1 MSLEFKHIPVMSE
14 DIDRILAPYKS
25 GIYIDCTFGGG
36 GITRKILS
44 KKNTRVISID
54 RDDYVESFSKEIK
67 KEYKNRFEFIIDRFS
82 NLENILKERNLQNI
96 PVAIIF
102 DLGLSSFQI
111 DNPERGFSYRQ
122 DGLLKMTMGKNN
134 VTAHDIVNKLDQKDL
149 RNIFSLF
156 GEDKDSGLIAKLIVQ
171 KRQDKEINSTQ
182 ELAEI
187 ILRAKRYKNSKYN
200 KYNKYNK
207 VDSCAKIFQAI
218 RMIVNQELSEL
229 YKGLISAIKNLS
241 IDGKIVVITFH
252 SLEDKI
258 VKKVLDVFSNKTKG
272 TSRYLPESNKNE
284 SFNILEIK
292 NRKPIIASEKETK
305 KNNRA
310 RSAKLRCATKIQ
322 DHSFEFKRSYLN
334 LEKYF
339 QLEEVMH
346 A

>member
-14 DIDRILAPYKS
+14 DIDKILTPYKS
-25 GIYIDCTFGGG
+25 GVYIDCTFGGG
-36 GITRKILS
+36 SITRQILS
-44 KKNTRVISID
+44 KKNTKLISID
-54 RDDYVESFSKEIK
+54 RDNFVETFSKEIS
-67 KEYKNRFEFIIDRFS
+67 KEYNNRFEFIIDRFS
-82 NLENILKERNLQNI
+82 NLENILKERNLQKI

-102 DLGLSSFQI
+102 DLGVSSFQI

-134 VTAHDIVNKLDQKDL
+134 VTAHDIVNKLDLKDL
-149 RNIFSLF
+149 RNIFNLF

-171 KRQDKEINSTQ
+171 KRQDKEINSTK

-187 ILRAKRYKNSKYN
+187 ILRAKRYKNS
-200 KYNKYNK
+200 KYNK

-218 RMIVNQELSEL
+218 RMIVNQELTEL
-229 YKGLISAIKNLS
+229 YEGLISAINNLS

-258 VKKVLDVFSNKTKG
+258 VKKVFDFFSNKKKG
-272 TSRYLPESNKNE
+272 TSRYLPQNNE
-284 SFNILEIK
+284 NENFNILEIK
-292 NRKPIIASEKETK
+292 DRKPTIASEKEIK
-305 KNNRA
+305 NNNRA
-310 RSAKLRCATKIQ
+310 RSAKLRCATKVQ

>member
-14 DIDRILAPYKS
+14 DIDKILAPYKS

-82 NLENILKERNLQNI
+82 NLENILKERNLHNI

-171 KRQDKEINSTQ
+171 KRQDKEIDSTQ

-187 ILRAKRYKNSKYN
+187 ILRAKRYKNS
-200 KYNKYNK
+200 KYNK

-229 YKGLISAIKNLS
+229 YEGLISAIKNLS

-258 VKKVLDVFSNKTKG
+258 VKKVFDVFSNKTKG

-284 SFNILEIK
+284 NFNILEIK
-292 NRKPIIASEKETK
+292 NRKPITASEKETK
-305 KNNRA
+305 NNNRA
-310 RSAKLRCATKIQ
+310 RSAKLRCATKIK

>member
-14 DIDRILAPYKS
+14 DIDKILTPYKS
-25 GIYIDCTFGGG
+25 GVYIDCTFGGG
-36 GITRKILS
+36 SITREILS
-44 KKNTRVISID
+44 KKNTKVISID
-54 RDDYVESFSKEIK
+54 RDNFVETFSKEIG
-67 KEYKNRFEFIIDRFS
+67 KEYNNRFEFIIDRFS
-82 NLENILKERNLQNI
+82 NLENILKERNLQKV

-134 VTAHDIVNKLDQKDL
+134 ITAHDIVNKLDLKDL
-149 RNIFSLF
+149 RNIFNLF

-171 KRQDKEINSTQ
+171 KRQDKEINSTK
-182 ELAEI
+182 ELVEI
-187 ILRAKRYKNSKYN
+187 ILRAKRYKNS
-200 KYNKYNK
+200 KYNK

-218 RMIVNQELSEL
+218 RMIVNQELTEL
-229 YKGLISAIKNLS
+229 YEGLISAINNLS

-258 VKKVLDVFSNKTKG
+258 VKKVFDFFSNKKKG
-272 TSRYLPESNKNE
+272 TSRYLPQNNE
-284 SFNILEIK
+284 NENFNILEIK
-292 NRKPIIASEKETK
+292 DRKPTIASEKEIK
-305 KNNRA
+305 NNNRA
-310 RSAKLRCATKIQ
+310 RSAKLRCATKVQ

>member
-14 DIDRILAPYKS
+14 DIDRILTPYKS
-25 GIYIDCTFGGG
+25 GVYIDCTFGGG
-36 GITRKILS
+36 SITRKILS
-44 KKNTRVISID
+44 NKNTKVISID
-54 RDDYVESFSKEIK
+54 RDNFVEKFSKETS
-67 KEYKNRFEFIIDRFS
+67 KEYKSRFEFITDKFS
-82 NLENILKERNLQNI
+82 NLGNILKERNLQKT

-111 DNPERGFSYRQ
+111 DNPERGFSYRK

-149 RNIFSLF
+149 RNIFNLF
-156 GEDKDSGLIAKLIVQ
+156 GEDKDSGLIAKLIAQ
-171 KRQDKEINSTQ
+171 KRQDKEISSTQ

-187 ILRAKRYKNSKYN
+187 ILRAKRYKNS
-200 KYNKYNK
+200 KYNK

-218 RMIVNQELSEL
+218 RMIVNQELTEL
-229 YKGLISAIKNLS
+229 YEGLISAINNLS

-258 VKKVLDVFSNKTKG
+258 VKKVFDIFSNKKKG
-272 TSRYLPESNKNE
+272 TSRYLPENSENE
-284 SFNILEIK
+284 NFNILEIK
-292 NRKPIIASEKETK
+292 DRKPTIASEKEIK
-305 KNNRA
+305 NNNRA

-322 DHSFEFKRSYLN
+322 DHSFEIKRSYLN

>member
-111 DNPERGFSYRQ
+111 DNPERGFSYLQ

-149 RNIFSLF
+149 RNIFNLF

-200 KYNKYNK
+200 K

-229 YKGLISAIKNLS
+229 YEGLISAIKNLS

-305 KNNRA
+305 NNNRA

>member
-1 MSLEFKHIPVMSE
+1 MDLSRGLGDVYKRQ
-14 DIDRILAPYKS
+14 DRILTPYKS
-25 GIYIDCTFGGG
+25 GLYIDCTFGGG
-36 GITRKILS
+36 SITRKILS
-44 KKNTRVISID
+44 KKNTKVISID
-54 RDDYVESFSKEIK
+54 RDNFVESFSKEIS

-82 NLENILKERNLQNI
+82 NLENILKKRNLQKI

-134 VTAHDIVNKLDQKDL
+134 ITAHDIINKLEQKDL

-171 KRQDKEINSTQ
+171 KREDKEISSTQ

-200 KYNKYNK
+200 K

-218 RMIVNQELSEL
+218 RMVVNQELTEL
-229 YKGLISAIKNLS
+229 YEGLISAIKNLS

-252 SLEDKI
+252 SLEDKV
-258 VKKVLDVFSNKTKG
+258 VKKVFDFFSNKKKG
-272 TSRYLPESNKNE
+272 TSRYLPESNENE
-284 SFNILEIK
+284 NLNILEVK
-292 NRKPIIASEKETK
+292 DRKPIIASEKETRN
-305 KNNRA
+305 NNRA
-310 RSAKLRCATKIQ
+310 RSAKLRYAIKIQ
-322 DHSFEFKRSYLN
+322 DHSFEFKRSHLN

>member
-14 DIDRILAPYKS
+14 DIDRILTPYKS
-25 GIYIDCTFGGG
+25 GLYIDCTFGGG
-36 GITRKILS
+36 SMTRKILS
-44 KKNTRVISID
+44 KKNTKVISID
-54 RDDYVESFSKEIK
+54 RDNFVESFSKEIG
-67 KEYKNRFEFIIDRFS
+67 KEYKNRFEFVIDRFS
-82 NLENILKERNLQNI
+82 NLENILKERNLQKI

-134 VTAHDIVNKLDQKDL
+134 VTAHDIINKLEQKDL
-149 RNIFSLF
+149 RNIFNLF

-182 ELAEI
+182 ELADI

-200 KYNKYNK
+200 K
-207 VDSCAKIFQAI
+207 VDACAKIFQAI
-218 RMIVNQELSEL
+218 RMIVNQELTEL
-229 YKGLISAIKNLS
+229 YEGLTSAIKNLS
-241 IDGKIVVITFH
+241 IDGKIIVITFH

-258 VKKVLDVFSNKTKG
+258 VKKIFDIFSNKRKG
-272 TSRYLPESNKNE
+272 TSRYLPENNE
-284 SFNILEIK
+284 NDNFNILEIK
-292 NRKPIIASEKETK
+292 NRKPIIASEKEIK
-305 KNNRA
+305 NNNRA
-310 RSAKLRCATKIQ
+310 RSAKLRCATKIK

>member
-14 DIDRILAPYKS
+14 DIDKILTPYKS
-25 GIYIDCTFGGG
+25 GVYIDCTFGGG
-36 GITRKILS
+36 SITREILS
-44 KKNTRVISID
+44 KKNTKVISID
-54 RDDYVESFSKEIK
+54 RDNFVETFSKEIG
-67 KEYKNRFEFIIDRFS
+67 KEYNNRFEFIIDRFS
-82 NLENILKERNLQNI
+82 NLENILKERNLQKV

-134 VTAHDIVNKLDQKDL
+134 VTAHDIVNKLDLKDL
-149 RNIFSLF
+149 RNIFNLF

-171 KRQDKEINSTQ
+171 KRQDKEINSTK

-187 ILRAKRYKNSKYN
+187 ILRAKRYKNS
-200 KYNKYNK
+200 KYNK

-218 RMIVNQELSEL
+218 RMIVNQELTEL
-229 YKGLISAIKNLS
+229 YEGLISAINNLS

-258 VKKVLDVFSNKTKG
+258 VKKVFDFFSNKKKG
-272 TSRYLPESNKNE
+272 TSRYLPQNNE
-284 SFNILEIK
+284 NENFKILEIK
-292 NRKPIIASEKETK
+292 NRKPTIASEKEIK
-305 KNNRA
+305 NNNRA
-310 RSAKLRCATKIQ
+310 RSAKLRYATKVQ
-322 DHSFEFKRSYLN
+322 DHLFEFKRSYLN

>member
-14 DIDRILAPYKS
+14 DIDKILTPYKS
-25 GIYIDCTFGGG
+25 GVYIDCTFGGG
-36 GITRKILS
+36 SITREILS
-44 KKNTRVISID
+44 KKNTKVISID
-54 RDDYVESFSKEIK
+54 RDNFVETFSKEIG
-67 KEYKNRFEFIIDRFS
+67 KEYNNRFEFIIDRFS
-82 NLENILKERNLQNI
+82 NLENILKERNLQKV

-134 VTAHDIVNKLDQKDL
+134 VTAHDIVNKLDLKDL
-149 RNIFSLF
+149 RNIFNLF

-171 KRQDKEINSTQ
+171 KRQDKEINSTK

-187 ILRAKRYKNSKYN
+187 ILRAKRYKNS
-200 KYNKYNK
+200 KYNK

-218 RMIVNQELSEL
+218 RMIVNQELTEL
-229 YKGLISAIKNLS
+229 YEGLISAINNLS

-258 VKKVLDVFSNKTKG
+258 VKKVFDFFSNKKKG
-272 TSRYLPESNKNE
+272 TSRYLPQSNENE
-284 SFNILEIK
+284 NFNILEIK
-292 NRKPIIASEKETK
+292 DRKPTIASEKEIK
-305 KNNRA
+305 NNNRA
-310 RSAKLRCATKIQ
+310 RSAKLRCATKVQ
-322 DHSFEFKRSYLN
+322 DHSFKFKRSYLN

>member
-14 DIDRILAPYKS
+14 DIDRILTPYKS
-25 GIYIDCTFGGG
+25 GLYIDCTFGGG
-36 GITRKILS
+36 SITRKILS
-44 KKNTRVISID
+44 KKNTKVISID
-54 RDDYVESFSKEIK
+54 RDNFVESFSKEIG
-67 KEYKNRFEFIIDRFS
+67 KEYKNRFEFVIDRFS
-82 NLENILKERNLQNI
+82 NLENILKERNLQKI

-134 VTAHDIVNKLDQKDL
+134 VTAHDIINKLEQKDL
-149 RNIFSLF
+149 RNIFNLF

-182 ELAEI
+182 ELADI

-200 KYNKYNK
+200 K
-207 VDSCAKIFQAI
+207 VDACAKIFQAI
-218 RMIVNQELSEL
+218 RMVVNQELTEL
-229 YKGLISAIKNLS
+229 YEGLTSAIKNLS

-258 VKKVLDVFSNKTKG
+258 VKKIFDTFSNKRKG
-272 TSRYLPESNKNE
+272 TSRYLPENNE
-284 SFNILEIK
+284 NDNFNILEIK
-292 NRKPIIASEKETK
+292 NRKPIIASEKEIK
-305 KNNRA
+305 NNNRA
-310 RSAKLRCATKIQ
+310 RSAKLRCATKIK

>member
-14 DIDRILAPYKS
+14 DIDRILTPYKS
-25 GIYIDCTFGGG
+25 GLYIDCTFGGG
-36 GITRKILS
+36 SITRKILS
-44 KKNTRVISID
+44 KKNTKVISID
-54 RDDYVESFSKEIK
+54 RDNFVESFSKEIG
-67 KEYKNRFEFIIDRFS
+67 KEYKNRFEFVIDRFS
-82 NLENILKERNLQNI
+82 NLENILKERNLQKI

-111 DNPERGFSYRQ
+111 DNPKRGFSYRQ

-134 VTAHDIVNKLDQKDL
+134 VTAHDIINKLEQKDL
-149 RNIFSLF
+149 RNIFNLL

-200 KYNKYNK
+200 K
-207 VDSCAKIFQAI
+207 VDACAKIFQAI
-218 RMIVNQELSEL
+218 RMVVNQELTEL
-229 YKGLISAIKNLS
+229 YEGLTSAIKNLS

-258 VKKVLDVFSNKTKG
+258 VKKIFDIFSNKRKG
-272 TSRYLPESNKNE
+272 TSRYLPENNE
-284 SFNILEIK
+284 NDNFNILEIK
-292 NRKPIIASEKETK
+292 NRKPIIASEKEIK
-305 KNNRA
+305 NNNRA
-310 RSAKLRCATKIQ
+310 RSAKLRCATKIK

>member
-14 DIDRILAPYKS
+14 DIDKILAPYKS

-171 KRQDKEINSTQ
+171 KRQDKEIDSTQ

-187 ILRAKRYKNSKYN
+187 ILRAKRYKNS
-200 KYNKYNK
+200 KYNK

-229 YKGLISAIKNLS
+229 YEGLISAIKNLS

-258 VKKVLDVFSNKTKG
+258 VKKVFDVFSNNTKG

-284 SFNILEIK
+284 NFNILEIK
-292 NRKPIIASEKETK
+292 NRKPITASEKETK
-305 KNNRA
+305 NNNRA
-310 RSAKLRCATKIQ
+310 RSAKLRSATKIK
-322 DHSFEFKRSYLN
+322 DHPFEFKRSYLN

>member
-14 DIDRILAPYKS
+14 DIDRILTPYKS
-25 GIYIDCTFGGG
+25 GLYIDCTFGGG
-36 GITRKILS
+36 SITRKILS
-44 KKNTRVISID
+44 KKNTKVISID
-54 RDDYVESFSKEIK
+54 RDNFVESFSKEIS

-82 NLENILKERNLQNI
+82 NLENILKERNLQKV

-134 VTAHDIVNKLDQKDL
+134 VTAHDIVNKLDLKDL
-149 RNIFSLF
+149 RNIFNLF

-171 KRQDKEINSTQ
+171 KRQDKEINSTK

-187 ILRAKRYKNSKYN
+187 ILRAKRYKNS
-200 KYNKYNK
+200 KYNK

-218 RMIVNQELSEL
+218 RMIVNQELTEL
-229 YKGLISAIKNLS
+229 YEGLISAINNLS

-258 VKKVLDVFSNKTKG
+258 VKKVFDFFSNKKKG
-272 TSRYLPESNKNE
+272 TSRYLPQNNE
-284 SFNILEIK
+284 NENFNILEIK
-292 NRKPIIASEKETK
+292 DRKPTIASEKEIK
-305 KNNRA
+305 NNNRA
-310 RSAKLRCATKIQ
+310 RSAKLRCATKVQ

>member
-14 DIDRILAPYKS
+14 DIDKILTPYKS
-25 GIYIDCTFGGG
+25 GVYIDCTFGGG
-36 GITRKILS
+36 SITREILS
-44 KKNTRVISID
+44 KKNTKVISID
-54 RDDYVESFSKEIK
+54 RDNFVETFSKEIG
-67 KEYKNRFEFIIDRFS
+67 KEYNNRFEFIIDRFS
-82 NLENILKERNLQNI
+82 NLENILKERNLQKV

-134 VTAHDIVNKLDQKDL
+134 VTAHDIVNKLDLKDL
-149 RNIFSLF
+149 RNIFNLF

-171 KRQDKEINSTQ
+171 KRQDKEINSTK

-200 KYNKYNK
+200 K

-218 RMIVNQELSEL
+218 RMVVNQELTEL
-229 YKGLISAIKNLS
+229 YEGLISAIKNLS

-258 VKKVLDVFSNKTKG
+258 VKKVFDFFSNKKKG
-272 TSRYLPESNKNE
+272 TSRYLPQNNE
-284 SFNILEIK
+284 NENFNILEIK
-292 NRKPIIASEKETK
+292 DRKPTIASEKEIK
-305 KNNRA
+305 NNNRA
-310 RSAKLRCATKIQ
+310 RSAKLRCATKVQ

>member
-14 DIDRILAPYKS
+14 DIDKILTPYKS
-25 GIYIDCTFGGG
+25 GVYIDCTFGGG
-36 GITRKILS
+36 SITREILS
-44 KKNTRVISID
+44 KKNTKVISID
-54 RDDYVESFSKEIK
+54 RDNFVETFSKEIG
-67 KEYKNRFEFIIDRFS
+67 KEYNNRFEFIIDRFS
-82 NLENILKERNLQNI
+82 NLENILKERNLQKV

-134 VTAHDIVNKLDQKDL
+134 VTAHDIVNKLDLKDL
-149 RNIFSLF
+149 RNIFNLF

-171 KRQDKEINSTQ
+171 KRQDKEINSTK

-187 ILRAKRYKNSKYN
+187 ILRAKRYKNS
-200 KYNKYNK
+200 KYNK

-218 RMIVNQELSEL
+218 RMIVNQELTEL
-229 YKGLISAIKNLS
+229 YEGLISAINNLS

-258 VKKVLDVFSNKTKG
+258 VKKVFDFFSNKKKG
-272 TSRYLPESNKNE
+272 TSRYLPESNENE
-284 SFNILEIK
+284 NLNILEVK
-292 NRKPIIASEKETK
+292 DRKPIIASEKETRN
-305 KNNRA
+305 NNRA
-310 RSAKLRCATKIQ
+310 RSAKLRYAIKIQ
-322 DHSFEFKRSYLN
+322 DHSFEFKRSHLN

>member
-14 DIDRILAPYKS
+14 DIDRILTPYKS
-25 GIYIDCTFGGG
+25 GLYIDCTFGGG
-36 GITRKILS
+36 SITRKILS
-44 KKNTRVISID
+44 KKNTKVISID
-54 RDDYVESFSKEIK
+54 RDNFVESFSKEIS

-82 NLENILKERNLQNI
+82 NLENILKKRNLQKI

-134 VTAHDIVNKLDQKDL
+134 ITAHDIINKLEQKDL

-171 KRQDKEINSTQ
+171 KREDKEISSTQ

-200 KYNKYNK
+200 N

-218 RMIVNQELSEL
+218 RMVVNQELTEL
-229 YKGLISAIKNLS
+229 YEGLISAIKNLS

-252 SLEDKI
+252 SLEDKV
-258 VKKVLDVFSNKTKG
+258 VKKVFDFFSNKKKG
-272 TSRYLPESNKNE
+272 TSRYLPESNENE
-284 SFNILEIK
+284 NLNILEVK
-292 NRKPIIASEKETK
+292 DRKPIIASEKETRN
-305 KNNRA
+305 NNRA
-310 RSAKLRCATKIQ
+310 RSAKLRYAIKIQ
-322 DHSFEFKRSYLN
+322 DHSFEFKRSHLN

-339 QLEEVMH
+339 QLEEVIH

>member
-14 DIDRILAPYKS
+14 DIDRILTPYKS
-25 GIYIDCTFGGG
+25 GLYIDCTFGGG
-36 GITRKILS
+36 SITRKILS
-44 KKNTRVISID
+44 KKNTKVISID
-54 RDDYVESFSKEIK
+54 RDNFVESFSKEIG
-67 KEYKNRFEFIIDRFS
+67 KEYKNRFEFVIDRFS
-82 NLENILKERNLQNI
+82 NLENILKERNLQKI

-134 VTAHDIVNKLDQKDL
+134 VTAHDIINRLEQKDL
-149 RNIFSLF
+149 RNIFNLF

-182 ELAEI
+182 ELADI

-200 KYNKYNK
+200 K
-207 VDSCAKIFQAI
+207 VDACAKIFQAI
-218 RMIVNQELSEL
+218 RMVVNQELTEL
-229 YKGLISAIKNLS
+229 YEGLTSAIKNLS

-258 VKKVLDVFSNKTKG
+258 VKKIFDIFSNKRKG
-272 TSRYLPESNKNE
+272 TSRYLPENNE
-284 SFNILEIK
+284 NDNFNILEIK
-292 NRKPIIASEKETK
+292 NRKPIIASEKEIK
-305 KNNRA
+305 NNNRA
-310 RSAKLRCATKIQ
+310 RSAKLRCATKIK

>member
-14 DIDRILAPYKS
+14 DIDKILTPYKS

-171 KRQDKEINSTQ
+171 KRQDKEIDSTQ

-187 ILRAKRYKNSKYN
+187 ILRAKRYKNS
-200 KYNKYNK
+200 KYNK

-229 YKGLISAIKNLS
+229 YEGLISAIKNLS

-258 VKKVLDVFSNKTKG
+258 VKKVFDVFSNNTKG

-284 SFNILEIK
+284 NFNILEIK
-292 NRKPIIASEKETK
+292 NRKPITASEKETK
-305 KNNRA
+305 NNNRA
-310 RSAKLRCATKIQ
+310 RSAKLRSATKIK
-322 DHSFEFKRSYLN
+322 DHPFEFKRSYLN

>member
-14 DIDRILAPYKS
+14 DIDKILTPYKS
-25 GIYIDCTFGGG
+25 GVYIDCTFGGG
-36 GITRKILS
+36 SITREILS
-44 KKNTRVISID
+44 KKNTKVISID
-54 RDDYVESFSKEIK
+54 RDNFVETFSKEIS
-67 KEYKNRFEFIIDRFS
+67 KEYNNRFEFIIDRFS
-82 NLENILKERNLQNI
+82 NLENILKKRNLQKI

-134 VTAHDIVNKLDQKDL
+134 ITAHDIINKLEQKDL

-171 KRQDKEINSTQ
+171 KREDKEISSTQ

-200 KYNKYNK
+200 K

-218 RMIVNQELSEL
+218 RMVVNQELTEL
-229 YKGLISAIKNLS
+229 YEGLISAIKNLS

-252 SLEDKI
+252 SLEDKV
-258 VKKVLDVFSNKTKG
+258 VKKVFDFFSNKKKG
-272 TSRYLPESNKNE
+272 TSRYLPESNENE
-284 SFNILEIK
+284 NLNILEVK
-292 NRKPIIASEKETK
+292 DRKPIIASEKETRN
-305 KNNRA
+305 NNRA
-310 RSAKLRCATKIQ
+310 RSAKLRYAIKIQ
-322 DHSFEFKRSYLN
+322 DHSFEFKRSHLN

>member
-14 DIDRILAPYKS
+14 DIDRILTPYKS
-25 GIYIDCTFGGG
+25 GLYIDCTFGGG
-36 GITRKILS
+36 SITRKILS
-44 KKNTRVISID
+44 KKNTKVISID
-54 RDDYVESFSKEIK
+54 RDNFVESFSKEIS

-82 NLENILKERNLQNI
+82 NLENILKKRNLQKI

-134 VTAHDIVNKLDQKDL
+134 ITAHDIINKLEQKDL

-171 KRQDKEINSTQ
+171 KREDKEISSTQ

-200 KYNKYNK
+200 K

-218 RMIVNQELSEL
+218 RMVVNQELTEL
-229 YKGLISAIKNLS
+229 YEGLISAIKNLS

-252 SLEDKI
+252 SLEDKV
-258 VKKVLDVFSNKTKG
+258 VKKVFDFFSNKKKG
-272 TSRYLPESNKNE
+272 TSRYLPESNENE
-284 SFNILEIK
+284 NLNILEVK
-292 NRKPIIASEKETK
+292 DRKPIIASEKETRN
-305 KNNRA
+305 NNRA
-310 RSAKLRCATKIQ
+310 RSAKLRYAIKIQ
-322 DHSFEFKRSYLN
+322 DHSFEFKRSHLN

-339 QLEEVMH
+339 QLEEVIH

>member
-14 DIDRILAPYKS
+14 DIDRILTPYKS
-25 GIYIDCTFGGG
+25 GLYIDCTFGGG
-36 GITRKILS
+36 SITRKILS
-44 KKNTRVISID
+44 KKNTKVISID
-54 RDDYVESFSKEIK
+54 RDNFVESFSKEIG
-67 KEYKNRFEFIIDRFS
+67 KEYKNRFEFVIDRFS
-82 NLENILKERNLQNI
+82 NLENILKERNLQKI

-134 VTAHDIVNKLDQKDL
+134 VTAHDIINKLEQKDL
-149 RNIFSLF
+149 RNIFNLF

-182 ELAEI
+182 ELADI

-200 KYNKYNK
+200 K
-207 VDSCAKIFQAI
+207 VDACAKIFQAI
-218 RMIVNQELSEL
+218 RMVVNQELTEL
-229 YKGLISAIKNLS
+229 YEGLTSAIKNLS
-241 IDGKIVVITFH
+241 IDGKIIVITFH

-258 VKKVLDVFSNKTKG
+258 VKKIFDIFSNKRKG
-272 TSRYLPESNKNE
+272 TSRYLPENNE
-284 SFNILEIK
+284 NDNFNILEIK
-292 NRKPIIASEKETK
+292 NRKPIIASEKEIK
-305 KNNRA
+305 NNNRA
-310 RSAKLRCATKIQ
+310 RSAKLRCATKIK

>member
-14 DIDRILAPYKS
+14 DIDRILTPYKS
-25 GIYIDCTFGGG
+25 GLYIDCTFGGG
-36 GITRKILS
+36 SITRKILS
-44 KKNTRVISID
+44 KKNTKVISID
-54 RDDYVESFSKEIK
+54 RDNFVESFSKEIS

-82 NLENILKERNLQNI
+82 NLENILKKRNLQKI

-134 VTAHDIVNKLDQKDL
+134 ITAHDIINKLEQKDL

-171 KRQDKEINSTQ
+171 KREDKEISSTQ

-200 KYNKYNK
+200 K

-218 RMIVNQELSEL
+218 RMVVNQELTEL
-229 YKGLISAIKNLS
+229 YEGLISAIKNLS

-252 SLEDKI
+252 SLEDKV
-258 VKKVLDVFSNKTKG
+258 VKKVFDFFSNKKKG
-272 TSRYLPESNKNE
+272 TSRYLPESNENE
-284 SFNILEIK
+284 NLNILVVK
-292 NRKPIIASEKETK
+292 DRKPIIASEKETRN
-305 KNNRA
+305 NNRA
-310 RSAKLRCATKIQ
+310 RSAKLRYAIKIQ
-322 DHSFEFKRSYLN
+322 DHSFEFKRSHLN

>member
-14 DIDRILAPYKS
+14 DIDKILTPYKS
-25 GIYIDCTFGGG
+25 GVYIDCTFGGG
-36 GITRKILS
+36 SITRKILS
-44 KKNTRVISID
+44 KKNTKVISID
-54 RDDYVESFSKEIK
+54 RDNFVETFSKEIS
-67 KEYKNRFEFIIDRFS
+67 KEYNNRFEFIIDRFS
-82 NLENILKERNLQNI
+82 NLENILKERNLQKV

-134 VTAHDIVNKLDQKDL
+134 ITAHDIVNKLDLKDL
-149 RNIFSLF
+149 RNIFNLF

-171 KRQDKEINSTQ
+171 KRQDKEINSTK

-187 ILRAKRYKNSKYN
+187 ILRAKRYKNS
-200 KYNKYNK
+200 KYNK

-218 RMIVNQELSEL
+218 RMIVNQELTEL
-229 YKGLISAIKNLS
+229 YEGLISAINNLS

-258 VKKVLDVFSNKTKG
+258 VKKVFDFFSNKKKG
-272 TSRYLPESNKNE
+272 TSRYLPQNNE
-284 SFNILEIK
+284 NENFKILEIK
-292 NRKPIIASEKETK
+292 DRKPTIASEKEIK
-305 KNNRA
+305 NNNRA
-310 RSAKLRCATKIQ
+310 RSAKLRCASKVQ

>member
-14 DIDRILAPYKS
+14 DIDKILTPYKS
-25 GIYIDCTFGGG
+25 GVYIDCTFGGG
-36 GITRKILS
+36 SITREILS
-44 KKNTRVISID
+44 KKNTKVISID
-54 RDDYVESFSKEIK
+54 RDNFVETFSKEIG
-67 KEYKNRFEFIIDRFS
+67 KEYNNRFEFIIDRFS
-82 NLENILKERNLQNI
+82 NLENILKERNLQKV

-134 VTAHDIVNKLDQKDL
+134 VTAHDIVNKLDLKDL
-149 RNIFSLF
+149 RNIFNLF

-171 KRQDKEINSTQ
+171 KRQDKEINSTK

-187 ILRAKRYKNSKYN
+187 ILRAKRYKNS
-200 KYNKYNK
+200 KYNK

-229 YKGLISAIKNLS
+229 YEGLISAIKNLS

-258 VKKVLDVFSNKTKG
+258 VKKVFDFFSNKKKG
-272 TSRYLPESNKNE
+272 TSRYLPQNNE
-284 SFNILEIK
+284 NENFNILEIK
-292 NRKPIIASEKETK
+292 DRKPTIASEKEIK
-305 KNNRA
+305 NNNRA
-310 RSAKLRCATKIQ
+310 RSAKLRCATKVQ

>member
-14 DIDRILAPYKS
+14 DIDRILTPYKS
-25 GIYIDCTFGGG
+25 GLYIDCTFGGG
-36 GITRKILS
+36 SITRKILS
-44 KKNTRVISID
+44 KKNTKVISID
-54 RDDYVESFSKEIK
+54 RDNFVESFSKEIS

-82 NLENILKERNLQNI
+82 NLENILKERNLQKV

-134 VTAHDIVNKLDQKDL
+134 VTAHDIVNKLDLKDL
-149 RNIFSLF
+149 RNLFNLF

-171 KRQDKEINSTQ
+171 KRQDKEINSTK

-187 ILRAKRYKNSKYN
+187 ILRAKRYKNS
-200 KYNKYNK
+200 KYNK

-218 RMIVNQELSEL
+218 RMIVNQELTEL
-229 YKGLISAIKNLS
+229 YEGLISAINNLS

-258 VKKVLDVFSNKTKG
+258 VKKVFDFFSNKKKG
-272 TSRYLPESNKNE
+272 TSRYLPQNNE
-284 SFNILEIK
+284 NENFNILEIK
-292 NRKPIIASEKETK
+292 DRKPTIASEKEIK
-305 KNNRA
+305 NNNRA
-310 RSAKLRCATKIQ
+310 RSAKLRCATKVQ

>member
-14 DIDRILAPYKS
+14 DIDRILTPYKS
-25 GIYIDCTFGGG
+25 GLYIDCTFGGG
-36 GITRKILS
+36 SITKKILS
-44 KKNTRVISID
+44 KKNTKVISID
-54 RDDYVESFSKEIK
+54 RDNFVESFSKEIS

-82 NLENILKERNLQNI
+82 NLENILKKRNLQKI

-134 VTAHDIVNKLDQKDL
+134 ITAHDIINKLEQKDL

-171 KRQDKEINSTQ
+171 KREDKEISSTK

-187 ILRAKRYKNSKYN
+187 ILRAKRYKNS
-200 KYNKYNK
+200 KYNK

-218 RMIVNQELSEL
+218 RMIVNQELTEL
-229 YKGLISAIKNLS
+229 YEGLISAINNLS

-258 VKKVLDVFSNKTKG
+258 VKKVFDFFSNKKKG
-272 TSRYLPESNKNE
+272 TSRYLPQNNE
-284 SFNILEIK
+284 NENFNILEIK
-292 NRKPIIASEKETK
+292 DRKPTIASEKEIK
-305 KNNRA
+305 NNNRA
-310 RSAKLRCATKIQ
+310 RSAKLRCATKVQ

>member
-14 DIDRILAPYKS
+14 DIDKILAPYKS

-82 NLENILKERNLQNI
+82 NLENILKERNLHNI

-134 VTAHDIVNKLDQKDL
+134 ITAHDIINKLEQKDL

-171 KRQDKEINSTQ
+171 KREDKEISSTQ

-200 KYNKYNK
+200 K

-218 RMIVNQELSEL
+218 RMVVNQELTEL
-229 YKGLISAIKNLS
+229 YEGLISAIKNLS

-252 SLEDKI
+252 SLEDKV
-258 VKKVLDVFSNKTKG
+258 VKKVFDFFSNKKKG
-272 TSRYLPESNKNE
+272 TSRYLPESNENE
-284 SFNILEIK
+284 NLNILEVK
-292 NRKPIIASEKETK
+292 DRKPIIASEKETRN
-305 KNNRA
+305 NNRA
-310 RSAKLRCATKIQ
+310 RSAKLRYAIKIQ
-322 DHSFEFKRSYLN
+322 DHSFEFKRSHLN

>member
-14 DIDRILAPYKS
+14 DIDKILTPYKS
-25 GIYIDCTFGGG
+25 GVYIDCTFGGG
-36 GITRKILS
+36 SITREILS
-44 KKNTRVISID
+44 KKNTKVISID
-54 RDDYVESFSKEIK
+54 RDNFVESFSKEIG
-67 KEYKNRFEFIIDRFS
+67 KEYKNRFEFVIDRFS
-82 NLENILKERNLQNI
+82 NLENILKERNLQKI

-134 VTAHDIVNKLDQKDL
+134 VTAHDIINKLEQKDL
-149 RNIFSLF
+149 RNIFNLF

-182 ELAEI
+182 ELADI

-200 KYNKYNK
+200 K
-207 VDSCAKIFQAI
+207 VDACAKIFQAI
-218 RMIVNQELSEL
+218 RMVVNQELTEL
-229 YKGLISAIKNLS
+229 YEGLTSAIKNLS

-258 VKKVLDVFSNKTKG
+258 VKKIFDIFSNKRKG
-272 TSRYLPESNKNE
+272 TSRYLPENNE
-284 SFNILEIK
+284 NDNFNILEIK
-292 NRKPIIASEKETK
+292 NRKPIIASEKEIK
-305 KNNRA
+305 NNNRA
-310 RSAKLRCATKIQ
+310 RSAKLRCATKIK

>member
-14 DIDRILAPYKS
+14 DIDKILTPYKS
-25 GIYIDCTFGGG
+25 GVYIDCTFGGG
-36 GITRKILS
+36 SITRQILS
-44 KKNTRVISID
+44 KKNTKLISID
-54 RDDYVESFSKEIK
+54 RDNFVETFSKEIS
-67 KEYKNRFEFIIDRFS
+67 KEYNNRFEFIIDRFS
-82 NLENILKERNLQNI
+82 NLENILKERNLQKV

-134 VTAHDIVNKLDQKDL
+134 ITAHDIVNKLDLKDL
-149 RNIFSLF
+149 RNIFNLF

-171 KRQDKEINSTQ
+171 KRQDKEINSTK

-187 ILRAKRYKNSKYN
+187 ILRAKRYKNSQ
-200 KYNKYNK
+200 YNK

-218 RMIVNQELSEL
+218 RMIVNQELTEL
-229 YKGLISAIKNLS
+229 YEGLISAINNLS

-258 VKKVLDVFSNKTKG
+258 VKKVFDFFSNKKKG
-272 TSRYLPESNKNE
+272 TSRYLPQNNE
-284 SFNILEIK
+284 NENFKILEIK
-292 NRKPIIASEKETK
+292 NRKPTIASEKEIK
-305 KNNRA
+305 NNNRA
-310 RSAKLRCATKIQ
+310 RSAKLRCATKVQ

>member
-14 DIDRILAPYKS
+14 DIDRILTPYKS
-25 GIYIDCTFGGG
+25 GLYIDCTFGGG
-36 GITRKILS
+36 SITRKILS
-44 KKNTRVISID
+44 KKNTKVISTD
-54 RDDYVESFSKEIK
+54 RDNFVESFSKEIS

-82 NLENILKERNLQNI
+82 NLENILKKRNLQKI

-134 VTAHDIVNKLDQKDL
+134 ITAHDIINKLEQKDL

-171 KRQDKEINSTQ
+171 KREDKEISSTQ

-200 KYNKYNK
+200 K

-218 RMIVNQELSEL
+218 RMVVNQELTEL
-229 YKGLISAIKNLS
+229 YEGLISAIKNLS

-252 SLEDKI
+252 SLEDKV
-258 VKKVLDVFSNKTKG
+258 VKKVFDFFSNKKKG
-272 TSRYLPESNKNE
+272 TSRYLPESNENE
-284 SFNILEIK
+284 NLNILEVK
-292 NRKPIIASEKETK
+292 DRKPIIASEKETRN
-305 KNNRA
+305 NNRA
-310 RSAKLRCATKIQ
+310 RSAKLRYAIKIQ
-322 DHSFEFKRSYLN
+322 DHSFEFKRSHLN

>member
-14 DIDRILAPYKS
+14 DIDRILTPYKS
-25 GIYIDCTFGGG
+25 GLYIDCTFGGG
-36 GITRKILS
+36 SITRKILS
-44 KKNTRVISID
+44 KKNTKVISID
-54 RDDYVESFSKEIK
+54 RDNFVESFSKEIS

-82 NLENILKERNLQNI
+82 NLENILKKRNLQKI

-134 VTAHDIVNKLDQKDL
+134 ITAHDIINKLEQKDL

-171 KRQDKEINSTQ
+171 KREDKEISSTQ
-182 ELAEI
+182 ELVEI
-187 ILRAKRYKNSKYN
+187 ILRAKRYKNS
-200 KYNKYNK
+200 KYNK

-218 RMIVNQELSEL
+218 RMVVNQELTEL
-229 YKGLISAIKNLS
+229 YEGLISAIKNLS

-252 SLEDKI
+252 SLEDKV
-258 VKKVLDVFSNKTKG
+258 VKKVFDFFSNKKKG
-272 TSRYLPESNKNE
+272 TSRYLPESNENE
-284 SFNILEIK
+284 NLNILEVK
-292 NRKPIIASEKETK
+292 DRKPIIASEKETRN
-305 KNNRA
+305 NNRA
-310 RSAKLRCATKIQ
+310 RSAKLRYAIKIQ
-322 DHSFEFKRSYLN
+322 DHSFEFKRSHLN

>member
-14 DIDRILAPYKS
+14 DIDRILTPYKS
-25 GIYIDCTFGGG
+25 GLYIDCTFGGG
-36 GITRKILS
+36 SITKKILS
-44 KKNTRVISID
+44 KKNTKVISID
-54 RDDYVESFSKEIK
+54 RDNFVESFSKEIS

-82 NLENILKERNLQNI
+82 NLENILKKRNLQKI

-134 VTAHDIVNKLDQKDL
+134 ITAHDIVNKLEQKDL

-156 GEDKDSGLIAKLIVQ
+156 REDKDSGLIAKLIVQ
-171 KRQDKEINSTQ
+171 KREDKEISSTQ

-200 KYNKYNK
+200 K

-218 RMIVNQELSEL
+218 RMVVNQELTEL
-229 YKGLISAIKNLS
+229 YEGLISAIKNLS

-258 VKKVLDVFSNKTKG
+258 VKKVFDFFSNKKKG
-272 TSRYLPESNKNE
+272 TSRYLPESNENE
-284 SFNILEIK
+284 NLNILEVK
-292 NRKPIIASEKETK
+292 DRKPIIASEKETK
-305 KNNRA
+305 NNNRA
-310 RSAKLRCATKIQ
+310 RSAKLRYAIKFQ
-322 DHSFEFKRSYLN
+322 DHSFEFKRSHLN

>member
-14 DIDRILAPYKS
+14 DIDKILAPYKS

-44 KKNTRVISID
+44 KKDTRVISID

-82 NLENILKERNLQNI
+82 NLENILKERNLQSV

-149 RNIFSLF
+149 RNIFNLF

-200 KYNKYNK
+200 K

-229 YKGLISAIKNLS
+229 YEGLISAIKNLS

-305 KNNRA
+305 NNNRA

>member
-14 DIDRILAPYKS
+14 DIDKILTPYKS
-25 GIYIDCTFGGG
+25 GVYIDCTFGGG
-36 GITRKILS
+36 SITREILS
-44 KKNTRVISID
+44 KKNTKVISID
-54 RDDYVESFSKEIK
+54 RDNFVETFSKEIG
-67 KEYKNRFEFIIDRFS
+67 KEYNNRFEFIIDRFS
-82 NLENILKERNLQNI
+82 NLENILKERNLQKV

-134 VTAHDIVNKLDQKDL
+134 VTAHDIVNKLDLKDL
-149 RNIFSLF
+149 RNIFNLF

-171 KRQDKEINSTQ
+171 KRQDKEINSTK

-187 ILRAKRYKNSKYN
+187 ILRAKRYKNS
-200 KYNKYNK
+200 KYNK

-218 RMIVNQELSEL
+218 RMIVNQELTEL
-229 YKGLISAIKNLS
+229 YEGLISAINNLS

-258 VKKVLDVFSNKTKG
+258 VKKVFDFFSNKKKG
-272 TSRYLPESNKNE
+272 TSRYLPQNNE
-284 SFNILEIK
+284 NENFNILEIK
-292 NRKPIIASEKETK
+292 DRKPTIASEKEIK
-305 KNNRA
+305 NNNRA
-310 RSAKLRCATKIQ
+310 RSAKLRCATKVQ
-322 DHSFEFKRSYLN
+322 DHLFEFKRSYLN

-346 A
+346 G

>member
-14 DIDRILAPYKS
+14 DICKILTPYKP
-25 GIYIDCTFGGG
+25 GVYIDCTFGGG
-36 GITRKILS
+36 SITREILS
-44 KKNTRVISID
+44 KKNTKVISID
-54 RDDYVESFSKEIK
+54 RDNFVETFSKEIG
-67 KEYKNRFEFIIDRFS
+67 KEYNNRFEFIIDRFS
-82 NLENILKERNLQNI
+82 NLENILKERNLQKV

-134 VTAHDIVNKLDQKDL
+134 VTAHDIVNKLDLKDL
-149 RNIFSLF
+149 RNIFNLF

-171 KRQDKEINSTQ
+171 KRQDKEINSTK

-187 ILRAKRYKNSKYN
+187 ILRAKRYKNS
-200 KYNKYNK
+200 KYNK

-218 RMIVNQELSEL
+218 RMIVNQELTEL
-229 YKGLISAIKNLS
+229 YEGLISAINNLS

-258 VKKVLDVFSNKTKG
+258 VKKVFDFFSNKKKG
-272 TSRYLPESNKNE
+272 TSRYLPQNNE
-284 SFNILEIK
+284 NENFNILEIK
-292 NRKPIIASEKETK
+292 DRKPTIASEKEIK
-305 KNNRA
+305 NNNRA
-310 RSAKLRCATKIQ
+310 RSAKLRCATKVQ